1 MGAPVDEL
9 LDVLD
14 DNGNP
19 TEERKPRSAV
29 HRDGDWHR
37 AFHLWVVR
45 EGHLIVLQ
53 RRAEVKD
60 LEPLRLD
67 VTVGGHYR
75 AGEMFVDVLR
85 EAEEEIGLVLRPG
98 QVAFLGTV
106 RSERHYPELD
116 PPRVDREFQEIYAT
130 HDDRPLSAYVQE
142 PEEVDTLYEVPL
154 DGAIALYREG
164 RHVAAAGFDAMRRV
178 SNALLVEDDVIAQGR
193 SLTAQALERVQRWA
207 NGEDADALA
216 ELPFEGPPVR

>member
-1 MGAPVDEL
+1 MGKPFDEL

-14 DNGNP
+14 EHGNP
-19 TEERKPRSAV
+19 TGEQKPRSAV
-29 HRDGDWHR
+29 HQDGDWHR

-45 EGHLIVLQ
+45 EGQLVVLQ
-53 RRAEVKD
+53 RRAEGKD
-60 LEPLRLD
+60 LEPLKLD

-98 QVAFLGTV
+98 QATYLGTV
-106 RSERHYPELD
+106 RSERRYPDLD
-116 PPRVDREFQEIYAT
+116 PPRVDREFQETFAT

-142 PEEVDTLYEVPL
+142 PTEVDTLYEVPL
-154 DGAIALYREG
+154 EAAIALYRDG

-178 SNALLVEDDVIAQGR
+178 SNALLVEDDLIAHGR
-193 SLTAQALERVQRWA
+193 ALTAHALERVQRWV
-207 NGEDADALA
+207 NGEDADVLA
-216 ELPFEGPPVR
+216 SLPVED

>member
-1 MGAPVDEL
+1 MSDASFEP

-14 DNGNP
+14 EQGNP
-19 TEERKPRSAV
+19 TGLVKARSEV
-29 HRDGDWHR
+29 HVDGDWHR

-45 EGHLIVLQ
+45 EGHLVLLQ
-53 RRAEVKD
+53 RRAAGKD

-75 AGEMFVDVLR
+75 AGEMFVDVVR

-106 RSERHYPELD
+106 RSERHYPDLD
-116 PPRVDREFQEIYAT
+116 PPRIDREFQEVYAT
-130 HDDRPLSAYVQE
+130 HDDRPLSAYVQD
-142 PEEVDTLYEVPL
+142 PKEVDTLYEVPL
-154 DGAIALYREG
+154 EGAIALYREG

-178 SNALLVEDDVIAQGR
+178 SNALLIEDDLIAHGR
-193 SLTAQALERVQRWA
+193 ELTAQALERVQRWV
-207 NGEDADALA
+207 NGEDADTLA
-216 ELPFEGPPVR
+216 GTPFLS